1 MAYKD
6 LTPGRNPPD
15 DINVIIEC
23 PRDSKIKREFD
34 KATEF
39 MMIDREEASSLMPY
53 PGNYGFIPHT
63 LSEDGDPL
71 DIIVWGQPPLL
82 PYDTMRVRPVAVLIM
97 EDEHGLDEK
106 IIVVPVDSVSS
117 DYTAIKDKDDIPKK
131 GRKDIQYFFEHY
143 KDLAD
148 QGKWS
153 KVHSWGDAAEARR
166 IIMESIDRAKHPGM
180 AYGPLGGG
188 PKPGP

>member
-15 DINVIIEC
+15 EINVMIEN

-39 MMIDREEASSLMPY
+39 MIIDREEASPIMPY
-53 PGNYGFIPHT
+53 PGNYGFIPHP

-82 PYDTMRVRPVAVLIM
+82 PYDTMRVRPVGVLIM
-97 EDEHGLDEK
+97 EDEHGRD
-106 IIVVPVDSVSS
+106 
-117 DYTAIKDKDDIPKK
+117 
-131 GRKDIQYFFEHY
+131 
-143 KDLAD
+143 
-148 QGKWS
+148 
-153 KVHSWGDAAEARR
+153 
-166 IIMESIDRAKHPGM
+166 
-180 AYGPLGGG
+180 
-188 PKPGP
+188 